1 MFKMF
6 AIVVNLATNQ
16 AQSMIDPE
24 IYPSF
29 ETCTAA
35 IANKYAP
42 AKEMMSKH
50 PPQVLFALGCS
61 RLEAP
66 KLPGA

>member
-24 IYPSF
+24 VYPTF
-29 ETCTAA
+29 ERCTAA
-35 IANKYAP
+35 IAGKYAP
-42 AKEMMSKH
+42 AKEVMSKH
-50 PPQVLFALGCS
+50 PPQVLIGLGCS
-61 RLEAP
+61 YFEP
-66 KLPGA
+66 TKLPGA